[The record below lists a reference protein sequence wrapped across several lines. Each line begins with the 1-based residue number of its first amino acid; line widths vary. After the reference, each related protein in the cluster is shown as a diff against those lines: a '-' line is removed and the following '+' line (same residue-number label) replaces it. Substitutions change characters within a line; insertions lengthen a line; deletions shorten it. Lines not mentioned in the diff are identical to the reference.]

1 MVTDEFDMLSF
12 QNIIIYSLLDSR
24 IFDFMEPPRLTSQC
38 KACHCSNCQGD
49 TELNC
54 ETCKLNMCFNCKERH
69 VVDVNTKMH
78 RVIIY
83 REQFRLIQEQ
93 DKCTRHPDMVY
104 KRYNELCDIFLSVQ
118 IVQIIKIIKF
128 KT

>member
-1 MVTDEFDMLSF
+1 MVIDEYNVLSF
-12 QNIIIYSLLDSR
+12 QNIIIYSFLDSR

-38 KACHCSNCQGD
+38 RARHCSICQGD
-49 TELNC
+49 TEFNC
-54 ETCKLNMCFNCKERH
+54 ETCKLKLCFSCKERH

-104 KRYNELCDIFLSVQ
+104 KIYIVSYVNFLFVQ